1 VRRCGDAPRLDVR
14 RESADDPSGRAL
26 LDGFRA
32 EMAQR
37 YGAFDELETPSAT
50 PQDLGPPGGAFL
62 VAYAGE
68 RAVACG
74 GIKRLGTDLGEVKR
88 MFVAPAARGRGVARA
103 LLAELEAT
111 ARSLGYAR
119 LRLDTGDR
127 QPEARALYEAAG
139 YRAIPDYNDN
149 PYAHHWFEKDLAP
162 DP

>member
-1 VRRCGDAPRLDVR
+1 
-14 RESADDPSGRAL
+14 
-26 LDGFRA
+26 
-32 EMAQR
+32 MAAR
-37 YGAFDELETPSAT
+37 YGSFDERATPSAT
-50 PQDLGPPGGAFL
+50 PRDLGPPGGAFL
-62 VAYAGE
+62 VVYAGGE
-68 RAVACG
+68 PAGCG
-74 GIKRLGTDLGEVKR
+74 GIKRLAPDTGEVKR

-162 DP
+162 EP